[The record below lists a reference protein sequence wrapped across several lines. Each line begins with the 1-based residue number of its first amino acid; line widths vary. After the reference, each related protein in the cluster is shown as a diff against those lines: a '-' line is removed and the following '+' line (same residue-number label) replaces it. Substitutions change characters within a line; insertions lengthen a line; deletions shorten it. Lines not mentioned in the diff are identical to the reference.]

1 MSKKLKVIVDTGNAN
16 LSQAL
21 DVTQGQG
28 GNGQPLRIK
37 AVAGAKYELLDLEKA
52 KARGPDNVKVKRV
65 GKNLDILFEGS
76 TEADDDPTAER
87 DQAHKLKIG
96 QRGDDCNGRAELG
109 AEGGDECGV
118 GDGFSGDGLRGAGE
132 SEAAAGE
139 GVGGGGLRFREEH
152 AGAGILA
159 EVPRVGGEA
168 ADEDHERPALV

>member
-1 MSKKLKVIVDTGNAN
+1 MKHRTDL
-16 LSQAL
+16 
-21 DVTQGQG
+21 TQGSAKWRASERR
-28 GNGQPLRIK
+28 P
-37 AVAGAKYELLDLEKA
+37 AVRRHRCASASGWTADRGELSPVE
-52 KARGPDNVKVKRV
+52 RV
-65 GKNLDILFEGS
+65 DFEGS

-132 SEAAAGE
+132 PEAAAGE
-139 GVGGGGLRFREEH
+139 GIGGGGLRFREEH

-168 ADEDHERPALV
+168 ADEDHERPVIV

>member
-1 MSKKLKVIVDTGNAN
+1 MSPVERVD
-16 LSQAL
+16 
-21 DVTQGQG
+21 
-28 GNGQPLRIK
+28 
-37 AVAGAKYELLDLEKA
+37 
-52 KARGPDNVKVKRV
+52 
-65 GKNLDILFEGS
+65 FEGS

-132 SEAAAGE
+132 PEAAAGE
-139 GVGGGGLRFREEH
+139 GIGGGGLRFREEH

-168 ADEDHERPALV
+168 ADEDHERPVIV